1 MNRRGP
7 GFAQL
12 QGLRRRGR
20 AWRRRGRGLRA
31 RANGVVE
38 RAAALDPVLRGMLWS
53 IAAGISFA
61 LLNALLRWMTTE
73 LAPMQAQFLRYLFGL
88 LVMLPIMLRQGLARY
103 RPNGLGGQLWR
114 GVVHTSGLMLWF
126 TALPHLSLA
135 YMTAIGFTTPIFIML
150 GAAIFFREKMR
161 LSRWIAALV
170 GFGGVLVVVGP
181 KLAGGEL
188 LYALVMLGSAP
199 LFAGSFL
206 ITKALTRRD
215 CPAVIV
221 VWQSIVVAGFSLP
234 LALMAWTPPTTAQW
248 AWFVV
253 SGLLGSLGHYCLTR
267 SFAVADISATQP
279 VRFLDLVWA
288 SILGFLIFADVPA
301 LSTLFGGTI
310 ILASTV
316 WIARRE
322 SRARHAAG
330 LSAALPERPAGDRAG
345 APSGSEDGRLPAVDV
360 DARTGDE
367 AGGLGRE
374 EGDHVG
380 GLLGATDPAERD
392 RTP

>member
-1 MNRRGP
+1 MRRHRRALRKR
-7 GFAQL
+7 FVAL
-12 QGLRRRGR
+12 RSRAVDLRRRG
-20 AWRRRGRGLRA
+20 
-31 RANGVVE
+31 E
-38 RAAALDPVLRGMLWS
+38 ALDPVLRGMLWS
-53 IAAGISFA
+53 VAAGIAFA
-61 LLNALLRWMTTE
+61 LLNALLRVMTTE
-73 LAPMQAQFLRYLFGL
+73 LDPMQAQFLRYLFGL
-88 LVMLPIMLRQGLARY
+88 IVMLPIILRQGLGKY

-114 GVVHTSGLMLWF
+114 GVIHTSGLMLWF

-150 GAAIFFREKMR
+150 GAAIFFREKM
-161 LSRWIAALV
+161 IAARWFAALL

-215 CPAVIV
+215 SPAVIV
-221 VWQSIVVAGFSLP
+221 VWQSIVVAAFSLP
-234 LALMAWTPPTTAQW
+234 LALMGWTTPTPAQW
-248 AWFVV
+248 AWFAV
-253 SGLLGSLGHYCLTR
+253 SGVLGSAGHYFLTR

-288 SILGFLIFADVPA
+288 SVLGFLIFADVPA
-301 LSTLFGGTI
+301 FSTLVGGSI

-322 SRARHAAG
+322 SRARQA
-330 LSAALPERPAGDRAG
+330 
-345 APSGSEDGRLPAVDV
+345 APSLDMKKR
-360 DARTGDE
+360 
-367 AGGLGRE
+367 
-374 EGDHVG
+374 
-380 GLLGATDPAERD
+380 
-392 RTP
+392 

>member
-1 MNRRGP
+1 MKRRGP
-7 GFAQL
+7 GFAQA
-12 QGLRRRGR
+12 QALRRQGR
-20 AWRRRGRGLRA
+20 AWRRRGRELRA
-31 RANGVVE
+31 RADGLGR

-53 IAAGISFA
+53 VAAGITFA
-61 LLNALLRWMTTE
+61 LLNAILRWMTTE
-73 LAPMQAQFLRYLFGL
+73 LAPMQAQFLRYLFGFF
-88 LVMLPIMLRQGLARY
+88 VMLPIILRDGLAKY

-150 GAAIFFREKMR
+150 GAAVFFREKML

-215 CPAVIV
+215 SPAVIV
-221 VWQSIVVAGFSLP
+221 VWQSIVVAAFSLP
-234 LALMAWTPPTTAQW
+234 LALATWTPPTPAQW

-253 SGLLGSLGHYCLTR
+253 CGVLGSVGHYCLTR
-267 SFAVADISATQP
+267 SFAIADISATQP

-288 SILGFLIFADVPA
+288 SLLGFLVFADVPA
-301 LSTLFGGTI
+301 LSTLLGGTI
-310 ILASTV
+310 ILGSTI

-322 SRARHAAG
+322 SRSRAAA
-330 LSAALPERPAGDRAG
+330 SGD
-345 APSGSEDGRLPAVDV
+345 
-360 DARTGDE
+360 
-367 AGGLGRE
+367 
-374 EGDHVG
+374 
-380 GLLGATDPAERD
+380 
-392 RTP
+392 